1 MLRVFNV
8 SKKLCWPAR
17 PQSHVWH
24 SKGFVFMLKR
34 LPYDLLLVMCELEFK
49 FLALTSP
56 TIF

>member
-1 MLRVFNV
+1 MSARN
-8 SKKLCWPAR
+8 CWPAR